1 MMVEILDPKPGE
13 KIIDPACGSGGFSH
27 QRVGACL
34 DTTQA
39 SSETQG
45 LDRKQLFKRESRSPQ
60 TVFVALT
67 KIRSSL
73 KSARLTWHLLG
84 MGAAACSAQ
93 TLSRPEDWNPVMRD
107 KIGLDQF
114 DVILTNP
121 PFGKKIVIKGAPT
134 LSQYDFGHKWI
145 RNKET
150 KKLEKTTTLHE
161 DQPPQILFLERC
173 LQFLKP
179 GGTIG
184 YCFTGGRIRYAD
196 L

>member
-1 MMVEILDPKPGE
+1 M
-13 KIIDPACGSGGFSH
+13 
-27 QRVGACL
+27 

-45 LDRKQLFKRESRSPQ
+45 LDRKATFQ
-60 TVFVALT
+60 TKVEVATDCFRGIDKDSFLAKVCKAYMALVGDGRGGVFCAN
-67 KIRSSL
+67 S
-73 KSARLTWHLLG
+73 
-84 MGAAACSAQ
+84 
-93 TLSRPEDWNPVMRD
+93 LSRPEDWNPVMRD

-179 GGTIG
+179 GDDWVLF
-184 YCFTGGRIRYAD
+184 YRRPYSVCRPMSMS
-196 L
+196 